1 MRGLRL
7 WSSPMWRLPLSRYD
21 AGWILFCL
29 WVDFFWCLRLPNIK
43 YFACLVD
50 CTDRF
55 EDSCYLVLNNT
66 EQHDNAVN
74 RWKSKTKVIPSVKF
88 LFHSLSMFSSCRE
101 ECENRRSH
109 MGSIHSEEENAFVL
123 SLVCCLRIL
132 IISWNDK
139 GIFTLGSLP
148 WVSLERDR
156 ERLGGWIFV
165 GLSELWWRWYRHN
178 RGPGL
183 KSFFPDSI
191 ESASCFKMGFNPD
204 GSWSSVAAE
213 KCFDTRNQP
222 TDCFCKRPA

>member
-1 MRGLRL
+1 
-7 WSSPMWRLPLSRYD
+7 
-21 AGWILFCL
+21 
-29 WVDFFWCLRLPNIK
+29 
-43 YFACLVD
+43 
-50 CTDRF
+50 
-55 EDSCYLVLNNT
+55 
-66 EQHDNAVN
+66 
-74 RWKSKTKVIPSVKF
+74 
-88 LFHSLSMFSSCRE
+88 MFSSCRE

-132 IISWNDK
+132 IISWNAKGFFTFVLSLFFCLRILIISWNSK

-222 TDCFCKRPA
+222 TDCFCKRPAWFSYLCICLRVFACVAGCRGVL